1 MGPCNDE
8 KDLTMPKTTVV
19 IPNYN
24 GIEYIEGCLRTMP
37 EDVPVIVVDN
47 GSVDGSA
54 AIVAER
60 FPQVTLIRFAE
71 NRGFP
76 AAVNAGIKAATTPY
90 VFLLNNDT
98 TIQPDTITEMEKV
111 LDADAEAF
119 SASAKMISMYHPEL
133 MDGAGDRYCL
143 LGWAYARGK
152 DRPVSS
158 YTENCSIFS
167 SCAGAALYRTDV
179 LKEIGLFDEN
189 HFAYLEDLDV
199 GYRAQIMGYHNVFA
213 ANAVV
218 FHAGSASSG
227 SRHNAFKVTLSAQNS
242 IYVAYKNMPFLQFL
256 LNLPFLFLGVIVKFA
271 FFCLKGLGTSYA
283 RGFCKGVHLCFSR
296 QGRAR
301 KVRFSAKNTL
311 RYVWLEGLLIADLGR
326 LFMGRK

>member
-1 MGPCNDE
+1 MS
-8 KDLTMPKTTVV
+8 KTTVV

-37 EDVPVIVVDN
+37 EDAAVIVVDN

-54 AIVAER
+54 AVVTER
-60 FPQVTLIRFAE
+60 FPQVKLIRFAQ
-71 NRGFP
+71 NKGFP
-76 AAVNAGIKAATTPY
+76 AAVNAGIEAAETPY

-98 TIQPDTITEMEKV
+98 TIRPDTIEELEKV
-111 LDADAEAF
+111 LDADANVF

-158 YTENCSIFS
+158 YTENCRIFS
-167 SCAGAALYRTDV
+167 ACAGAALYRTDV
-179 LKEIGLFDEN
+179 LKKIGLFDEN

-199 GYRAQIMGYHNVFA
+199 GYRAQIFGYTNIFA

-227 SRHNAFKVTLSAQNS
+227 SRHNAFKVSLSSQNS
-242 IYVAYKNMPFLQFL
+242 IYVAYKNMPLLQFL
-256 LNLPFLFLGVIVKFA
+256 LNLPFLLLGVIVKFA
-271 FFCLKGLGTSYA
+271 FFCLKGLGMSYA
-283 RGFCKGVHLCFSR
+283 KGFCRGIRLCFSGE
-296 QGRAR
+296 GRAR
-301 KVRFSAKNTL
+301 KVRFSAKNAL
-311 RYVWLEGLLIADLGR
+311 RYVRIEGLLIADLGR
-326 LFMGRK
+326 LLLGRK

>member
-1 MGPCNDE
+1 MS
-8 KDLTMPKTTVV
+8 KTTVV

-47 GSVDGSA
+47 GSTDGSA
-54 AIVAER
+54 AIVQEK
-60 FPQVTLIRFAE
+60 FPEVTLLRFAE

-76 AAVNAGIKAATTPY
+76 AAVNAGIKAAGTPY

-98 TIQPDTITEMEKV
+98 TIRPDTITELEKV
-111 LDADAEAF
+111 LDQDADVF
-119 SASAKMISMYHPEL
+119 SASAKMISMYHPDR
-133 MDGAGDRYCL
+133 MDGAGDRYTL

-152 DRPVSS
+152 DAPVSS
-158 YTENCSIFS
+158 YTKNCRVFS
-167 SCAGAALYRTDV
+167 SCAGAALYRTEV

-199 GYRAQIMGYHNVFA
+199 GYRAQIRGFHNVFA
-213 ANAVV
+213 ADAVV

-227 SRHNAFKVTLSAQNS
+227 SRHNPFKVTLSSQNS
-242 IYVAYKNMPFLQFL
+242 VYVAYKNMPFLQLL
-256 LNLPFLFLGVIVKFA
+256 LNLPFLLAGCLVKFA
-271 FFCLKGLGTSYA
+271 FFGLKGMGTHYA
-283 RGFCKGVHLCFSR
+283 KGFCKGIRLCFSKE
-296 QGRAR
+296 GRAH
-301 KVRFSAKNTL
+301 KVRFSAKNAMH
-311 RYVWLEGLLIADLGR
+311 YVRIEGLLIANLGR